1 MPNPLPREAD
11 SNNRALRHR
20 QTLDKLDRTIA
31 YMKQQYRSAITREQL
46 AELAGL
52 HPDHYSRIFRKYK
65 GVSPMD
71 YLAQLRI
78 EQAKTLLRLTELP
91 VVEVG
96 QRVGYADPYHFSR
109 RFKQLTGISP
119 AGYVRQQPSRVVALD
134 GLGHCLALGVS
145 PCAADHTAVGGF
157 VAPLA
162 DLPPDIGSALCP
174 RTDLERLMALQPT
187 LVLTGSAVIEQE
199 LADSLPA
206 LRLDAYQDPIYEQ
219 LPAVAARLDRR
230 EQAAAWIA
238 GYEAR
243 RAELRAKVH
252 SVTSGSRVAILRI
265 RGELM
270 QMYGM
275 LNMGYALYR
284 SLQLPP
290 PERIAVQSL
299 CNEHFHS
306 SVITIEELPFYAAEH
321 LFVVV
326 QPDAAAAACWQALT
340 ASRPWRDYPAVQAGH
355 VYKVDVADWLSN
367 DPLSLLGQMEEA
379 ATLLAAEAHHIYPSR
394 EQ

>member
-1 MPNPLPREAD
+1 
-11 SNNRALRHR
+11 
-20 QTLDKLDRTIA
+20 
-31 YMKQQYRSAITREQL
+31 
-46 AELAGL
+46 
-52 HPDHYSRIFRKYK
+52 
-65 GVSPMD
+65 
-71 YLAQLRI
+71 
-78 EQAKTLLRLTELP
+78 
-91 VVEVG
+91 
-96 QRVGYADPYHFSR
+96 
-109 RFKQLTGISP
+109 
-119 AGYVRQQPSRVVALD
+119 
-134 GLGHCLALGVS
+134 
-145 PCAADHTAVGGF
+145 
-157 VAPLA
+157 
-162 DLPPDIGSALCP
+162 
-174 RTDLERLMALQPT
+174 MALQPT

-199 LADSLPA
+199 LVDSVPA

-252 SVTSGSRVAILRI
+252 DATGGSRVAILRI

-290 PERIAVQSL
+290 PDRIAVQSL

-306 SVITIEELPFYAAEH
+306 SVITVEELPFYAAEH

-340 ASRPWRDYPAVQAGH
+340 TSQPWCDYPAVQAGH

-379 ATLLAAEAHHIYPSR
+379 AALLAAESEHHIYPSR